1 MARSG
6 AAERKRFEGFLA
18 RLYAVLGHADRH
30 EPFRAYLVGLILP
43 GQRKS
48 VEPMAARVD
57 PRRVSSRHQSMHHFV
72 AEASWDERAV
82 LREARNYALQAL
94 GKRRPIQAW
103 VVDDTGI
110 PKKGRHSVGVARQYC
125 GILGKQDNCQVAVSV
140 SLAHPTL
147 SIPVAYRLY
156 LPKQWAED
164 EERRG
169 KAGVPAKVRFAPKW
183 RIALDLIDELIEEGI
198 ETKPVIADAGY
209 GDTTAF
215 RQELEARGLRY
226 GVGVK
231 GQTKVWPPGT
241 GPLAAKPWSGH
252 GRPTKRLRRDQ
263 EHTPVSI
270 AELAKSLARQSYRTV
285 RWREGTR
292 GSMQSRFAR
301 VRVRPAHKDYKHS
314 EPYLEQWLLIEWPDG
329 QEHPTKFWLSNLSK
343 SASMDDLVSLVMIR
357 WRIER
362 DYQELKSELGL
373 DHYEGRGWR
382 GFHHHAALCIAA
394 HCFLVA
400 ERGRLFP
407 PAAQTLFDV
416 EPVPKG
422 FTPRGGADSRR
433 PTR

>member
-1 MARSG
+1 
-6 AAERKRFEGFLA
+6 
-18 RLYAVLGHADRH
+18 
-30 EPFRAYLVGLILP
+30 
-43 GQRKS
+43 
-48 VEPMAARVD
+48 
-57 PRRVSSRHQSMHHFV
+57 MHHFV
-72 AEASWDERAV
+72 AKASWDERAV
-82 LREARNYALQAL
+82 VREARNYALQAL
-94 GKRRPIQAW
+94 GRRRPIQAW

-110 PKKGRHSVGVARQYC
+110 PKKGQHSVGVARQYC

-147 SIPVAYRLY
+147 SIPAAYRLY
-156 LPKQWAED
+156 LPKEWAED
-164 EERRG
+164 EERRNE
-169 KAGVPAKVRFAPKW
+169 AGVPATVRFAPKW
-183 RIALDLIDELIEEGI
+183 RIALDLIDELIEEGV

-215 RQELEARGLRY
+215 RQELEARGLHY

-241 GPLAAKPWSGH
+241 VPLAAKPWSGR
-252 GRPTKRLRRDQ
+252 GRPTKRLRRDR
-263 EHTPVSI
+263 EHSPVSI
-270 AELAKSLARQSYRTV
+270 EALAKSLAPQAYRTV

-301 VRVRPAHKDYKHS
+301 VRVRPAHKDYDRS
-314 EPYLEQWLLIEWPDG
+314 EPYIEQWLLIEWPDG
-329 QEHPTKFWLSNLSK
+329 QEHPTKFWLSNLPK
-343 SASMDDLVSLVMIR
+343 SASTDDLVSLVMIR

-400 ERGRLFP
+400 ERGQLFP

-416 EPVPKG
+416 DPLPKG
-422 FTPRGGADSRR
+422 FTPRGATDSRR